1 MILSR
6 YNLNKTTVP
15 ATELPPVNVFDLPEK
30 VLQFGTGVLLR
41 GLPDYFIDKANR
53 SGIFNGR
60 VAVVKSTD
68 KGSTTDFDMQDGLYT
83 IYSKGIEDGMEVN
96 EQVICS
102 AISRVLS
109 ASSEWEDILEI
120 ARNKDLQVVISNT
133 TEVGIQL
140 VKEDVRKHPP
150 ASFPGKLLA
159 ILYERYRAFNGRPDT
174 GLVIIPTELIIDN
187 GKKLESIVL
196 ELAHLNKLEPAFMD
210 WLESSNSFCNSL
222 VDRIVPGRPD
232 QQMSDA
238 METERGYTDNLSIM
252 SETYSL
258 WAIQGDE
265 KIAEVLSFA
274 QADKGVVITP
284 DIELFRELKLRL
296 LNGTHTLSCAVAYL
310 SGFKTVKEA
319 MDDVHFTKFI
329 TQLMFTEIMP
339 SIPYQIDEDVAR
351 DFGNKV
357 LDRFRN
363 PNIRHEWLS
372 ISVQYATKIKM
383 RVIPLLLN
391 YYKQNNKA
399 PQMMALGFAAFIR
412 FMQIT
417 ETAEGKYVG
426 TAHSDSY
433 AITDDQ
439 AATLGKAWSGADAET
454 AIVAILKNKNLWDS
468 DLTTLPGFTEA
479 VTRQFKLINEQG
491 ELAISAI

>member
-15 ATELPPVNVFDLPEK
+15 ATELPQANAFDLPEK

-53 SGIFNGR
+53 AGVFNGR
-60 VAVVKSTD
+60 IAVIKSTD
-68 KGSTTDFDMQDGLYT
+68 KGSTIDFDMQDGLYT
-83 IYSKGIEDGMEVN
+83 IYSKGIENGEEIN

-102 AISRVLS
+102 AISRVLT
-109 ASSEWEDILEI
+109 ASNQWEDILGI
-120 ARNKDLQVVISNT
+120 ARSKHLQVVISNT

-159 ILYERYRAFNGRPDT
+159 ILYGRYKAFDGNANA
-174 GLVIIPTELIIDN
+174 GLVIIPTELIVDN
-187 GKKLESIVL
+187 GKKLEAIVL

-210 WLESSNSFCNSL
+210 WLESCNSFCNSL

-232 QQMSDA
+232 KQLNYA
-238 METERGYTDNLSIM
+238 LEAERGYTDNLSIM

-258 WAIQGDE
+258 WAIEGDE
-265 KIAEVLSFA
+265 KVAGILSFA
-274 QADKGVVITP
+274 QVDKGVVITR

-319 MDDVHFTKFI
+319 MDDVHFTKFM
-329 TQLMFTEIMP
+329 TELMFTEIMP
-339 SIPYQIDEDVAR
+339 SIPYQIDEDVAV

-372 ISVQYATKIKM
+372 ISMQYATKIKM

-391 YYKQNNKA
+391 YYKQHNKV
-399 PQMMALGFAAFIR
+399 PKFMAFGFAAFIR
-412 FMQIT
+412 FMQI
-417 ETAEGKYVG
+417 EEIEGTYNG
-426 TAHSDSY
+426 IFHADSY
-433 AITDDQ
+433 IVTDDQ
-439 AATLGKAWSGADAET
+439 APYFCKVWSGADTET
-454 AIVAILKNKNLWDS
+454 AIMAILKNKSLWDT
-468 DLTTLPGFTEA
+468 DLAALPGFSGA
-479 VTRQFKLINEQG
+479 VIAQFKLINEQRK
-491 ELAISAI
+491 LDVSII